1 MPSTIETPQRRLAP
15 RQRMARGLARTATG
29 PVDVAYGAAGVGA
42 QTVHAGVVH
51 LRQGCQRIQR
61 AQAARRISAAEVLA
75 GLPQVLEDASRGR
88 VRRPLVFA
96 GVAAVVL
103 VAGGAAVLV
112 IRRSSRP
119 DESSP
124 RPPSVEARHLP

>member
-1 MPSTIETPQRRLAP
+1 
-15 RQRMARGLARTATG
+15 MARGLARTATG
-29 PVDVAYGAAGVGA
+29 PVDVAYGAVGVGA
-42 QTVHAGVVH
+42 QTVRAGAVH

-61 AQAARRISAAEVLA
+61 ARATRRISAAEVLA

-112 IRRSSRP
+112 IRRSSQP